1 MGHEVVEGKELSP
14 TGLRQD
20 SLCQN
25 SHLSCRCQC
34 LCQPGA
40 LRHQWRTTQNGRENS
55 CPYFDI
61 LDESSDKWVHFVYV
75 GEKNRASLFFLVLT
89 NKVWSG
95 FLKIRDKTSIYTPTK
110 TLRKYKNQYKC
121 SILRYVCLVAFCSK
135 NNLKSLWS
143 ENLLR
148 RYGDLAFSLMFLTW
162 TTSKQI

>member
-75 GEKNRASLFFLVLT
+75 GEKIELHFFFLVLT

-121 SILRYVCLVAFCSK
+121 SILGYVCWVTFCCK
-135 NNLKSLWS
+135 NNFFMKRKFTKAI
-143 ENLLR
+143 R
-148 RYGDLAFSLMFLTW
+148 RFGIFADVFDLND
-162 TTSKQI
+162 I